1 MVGSVSSRSGSDIG
15 DISVSIDSSICRNS
29 LCSDE
34 DESMY
39 NSINLDG
46 ISFSSDEFEEQNL
59 NVCRDHVDVVVHI
72 Q

>member
-29 LCSDE
+29 LYSNE
-34 DESMY
+34 EESMY

-46 ISFSSDEFEEQNL
+46 ISFCSDEFVEQN
-59 NVCRDHVDVVVHI
+59 
-72 Q
+72 